1 MQEWANAVIDLAQK
15 AWGVFIAIAWGL
27 YEWRRRKG
35 KAAKDNVDTINY
47 LLKSVENLSKKYD
60 ELITSNT
67 SLKEEVSRLKI
78 SLAEK
83 DEIIERLRARIEELE
98 NHK

>member
-1 MQEWANAVIDLAQK
+1 MQEWANGIIDLLQK

-35 KAAKDNVDTINY
+35 RAAKDNVDTINY

-60 ELITSNT
+60 ELIMSNSSLREEIARLKT
-67 SLKEEVSRLKI
+67 SLL
-78 SLAEK
+78 EK

-98 NHK
+98 NK

>member
-1 MQEWANAVIDLAQK
+1 MQEWANWFVELAQK

-47 LLKSVENLSKKYD
+47 LLQSVENLSKKYD

-67 SLKEEVSRLKI
+67 SLREEIARLKTE
-78 SLAEK
+78 LAEK
-83 DEIIERLRARIEELE
+83 QETIERLRARIEELE
-98 NHK
+98 NK

>member
-1 MQEWANAVIDLAQK
+1 MQEWVSGIIDLLQK

-35 KAAKDNVDTINY
+35 KSAKDNVDTINY

-60 ELITSNT
+60 ELIMSNS
-67 SLKEEVSRLKI
+67 SLKEEVARLKT

-98 NHK
+98 NK